1 MKEYS
6 LKAQA
11 REDKGKFA
19 SKTLRKQ
26 DLIPAVLYGVE
37 KNINIVVS
45 QREVRDLIYTPDI
58 FLVNLDIDGEV
69 HRCVLQEL
77 QFHPVTDRVIHLD
90 FLEVQEDKPVM
101 IQVPVQLDGHAI
113 GVRAG
118 GKLQQDIRKLKVKGL
133 YQDIPERLHIDISKL
148 QLGKVL
154 KVNELDFENLEIL
167 TPKNAV
173 VAAVRS
179 SRVAIAIED
188 EETEDEGEAGEEK
201 AEGADAA
208 EEKPAE

>member
-26 DLIPAVLYGVE
+26 DLIPAVLYGGE

-58 FLVNLDIDGEV
+58 FLVNLDIDGEI
-69 HRCVLQEL
+69 HRCILQEL

-179 SRVAIAIED
+179 SRVAVAIE
-188 EETEDEGEAGEEK
+188 EDELEDEAEAGEEK

>member
-11 REDKGKFA
+11 REEKGKFA

-26 DLIPAVLYGVE
+26 DLIPAVLYGGD

-58 FLVNLDIDGEV
+58 FLVNLDIDGQV
-69 HRCVLQEL
+69 HRCILQDL
-77 QFHPVTDRVIHLD
+77 QFHPVTDKVIHLD

-148 QLGKVL
+148 RLGKVL
-154 KVNELDFENLEIL
+154 KVNELNFENLEIL

-179 SRVAIAIED
+179 SRVAVAMAED
-188 EETEDEGEAGEEK
+188 ELEDEDEAGEEK
-201 AEGADAA
+201 AEGADAT

>member
-26 DLIPAVLYGVE
+26 DLIPAVLYGGE

-69 HRCVLQEL
+69 HRCILQEL

-179 SRVAIAIED
+179 SRVAVTIEED
-188 EETEDEGEAGEEK
+188 ELEDEAEAGEEK
-201 AEGADAA
+201 AESADAA

>member
-26 DLIPAVLYGVE
+26 DLIPAVLYGGE

-69 HRCVLQEL
+69 HRCILQEL

-90 FLEVQEDKPVM
+90 FLEVHEDKPVM

-154 KVNELDFENLEIL
+154 KVNELNFENLEIL

-179 SRVAIAIED
+179 SRVAVAIDED
-188 EETEDEGEAGEEK
+188 ELEDEGEAGEEK

>member
-26 DLIPAVLYGVE
+26 DLIPAVLYGGE

-69 HRCVLQEL
+69 HRCILQEL

-179 SRVAIAIED
+179 SRVAVAIED

>member
-26 DLIPAVLYGVE
+26 DLIPAVLYGGE

-69 HRCVLQEL
+69 HRCILQEL

-154 KVNELDFENLEIL
+154 KVNELNFENLEIL

-188 EETEDEGEAGEEK
+188 EEMEDEGEAGEEK
-201 AEGADAA
+201 TEGADAA

>member
-26 DLIPAVLYGVE
+26 DLIPAVLYGGE

>member
-26 DLIPAVLYGVE
+26 DLIPAVLYGGE

-45 QREVRDLIYTPDI
+45 QKEVRDLIYTPDI
-58 FLVNLDIDGEV
+58 FLINLDIDGEV
-69 HRCVLQEL
+69 HRCILHDL
-77 QFHPVTDRVIHLD
+77 QFHPVTDKVIHLD
-90 FLEVQEDKPVM
+90 FLEVHADKPVI

-118 GKLQQDIRKLKVKGL
+118 GKLRQDIRKLKVKGL
-133 YQDIPERLHIDISKL
+133 YQDIPERLHIDVSKL
-148 QLGKVL
+148 KLGKAL

-179 SRVAIAIED
+179 SRVTIAVEE
-188 EETEDEGEAGEEK
+188 EETEHEDEAGEEK
-201 AEGADAA
+201 AEGADAT

>member
-26 DLIPAVLYGVE
+26 DLIPAVLYGGE

-58 FLVNLDIDGEV
+58 FLVNLNIDGEV

-179 SRVAIAIED
+179 SRVAVAIED
-188 EETEDEGEAGEEK
+188 EEAEDEGEAGEEK

>member
-26 DLIPAVLYGVE
+26 DLIPAVLYGGE

-179 SRVAIAIED
+179 SRVAVAIEED
-188 EETEDEGEAGEEK
+188 ELEDEGEAGEEK